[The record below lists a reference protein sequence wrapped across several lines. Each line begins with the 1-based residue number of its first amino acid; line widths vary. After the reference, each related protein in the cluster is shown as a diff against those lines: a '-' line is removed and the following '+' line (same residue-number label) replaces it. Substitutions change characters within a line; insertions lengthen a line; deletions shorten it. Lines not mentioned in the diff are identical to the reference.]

1 MPEQALMT
9 KTVNASNPGNS
20 LSHNHHGDNKAEQIN
35 IIKADNVNMGG
46 FKNDNTPYLVEKLED
61 KNKEILELKLKLQR
75 LEMDQ

>member
-1 MPEQALMT
+1 MT

-20 LSHNHHGDNKAEQIN
+20 VSHNHHGDNKAEQIN

-46 FKNDNTPYLVEKLED
+46 FKNDNTPYLVLLED

-75 LEMDQ
+75 LELDQ

>member
-1 MPEQALMT
+1 MT

-46 FKNDNTPYLVEKLED
+46 FKNDNTPYFVEKLED
-61 KNKEILELKLKLQR
+61 KNEKIKQLEIENKLQ
-75 LEMDQ
+75 